1 MKKTLFAV
9 LAGLTIASASHA
21 ATQPDTPLHDGQA
34 LAECFTGYPD
44 LSNQDQAETT
54 RALVQSLVAHV
65 GRDAYIRIDAR
76 SQRDADTFNAWLK
89 ETGFKGRMFN
99 GSVSGALANGDAM
112 QDLRIFVAAGKGM
125 EQPYSVTV
133 PASFV
138 QETYE
143 ANMPIFAPLD
153 RGHVIV
159 MYALPY
165 PAQMDAAALGKVR
178 LMVDGFRDQLG
189 DSVDIMAHT
198 RSAADAKTVEQ
209 IFADAKLPQGN
220 PAYGGYAVAEPKL
233 VNLQFRVTGT
243 VGAAH

>member
-1 MKKTLFAV
+1 MKKHIFAV
-9 LAGLTIASASHA
+9 LASLTLAAAAHA

-44 LSNQDQAETT
+44 LSKQDQAETA
-54 RALVQSLVAHV
+54 RALIQSLVAHV
-65 GRDAYIRIDAR
+65 GPDAYIHIDAR
-76 SQRDADTFNAWLK
+76 SQRDADTFNVWLK

-133 PASFV
+133 PASFA

-153 RGHVIV
+153 RGQVIAL
-159 MYALPY
+159 YALPY
-165 PAQMDAAALGKVR
+165 PTSMDAAALGEVR
-178 LMVDGFRDQLG
+178 LLVDSIRDQLG
-189 DSVDIMAHT
+189 ESVDIMAHT
-198 RSAADAKTVEQ
+198 RSAEDAEAVEQ
-209 IFADAKLPQGN
+209 VFSDAKLPKGN
-220 PAYGGYAVAEPKL
+220 PAYGGYAIAEPKL
-233 VNLQFRVTGT
+233 VNLQFRVTGS
-243 VGAAH
+243 VVDAH